1 MGHWG
6 CGLDRYIGL
15 PAGLPGLQPGLQPG
29 LKRGADAHR
38 ARCHINEAEAGG
50 VRLDG
55 EVSEAD
61 GGEGVE
67 GEVEG
72 VEVRPVLV
80 VQPEGDRVAGLLV
93 EARSSHSVIWKTSV

>member
-1 MGHWG
+1 MSLGQPWQPLVGMHARRTR
-6 CGLDRYIGL
+6 LQ
-15 PAGLPGLQPGLQPG
+15 AG
-29 LKRGADAHR
+29 A
-38 ARCHINEAEAGG
+38 
-50 VRLDG
+50 RLDG